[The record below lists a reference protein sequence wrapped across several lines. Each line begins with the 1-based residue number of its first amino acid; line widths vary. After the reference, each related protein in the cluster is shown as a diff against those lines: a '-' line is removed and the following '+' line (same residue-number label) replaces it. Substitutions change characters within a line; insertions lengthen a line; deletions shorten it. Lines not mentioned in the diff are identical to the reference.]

1 MRLENISF
9 NYEQKPIIEQLN
21 LTIPKQQITTIIGPN
36 GSGKSTLLHL
46 LANLLKPKSGNI
58 YIEQSN
64 IASIKLKE
72 FAKKVAIV
80 NQRNTVG
87 KDELVK
93 SIVAYGRLPYLKFTH
108 RYTKED
114 YEIISWAMEV
124 TGISDIQNEKMGN
137 LSGGQSQRVWIAMAL
152 AQNTDILLLD
162 EPTTYLDIKYQYELL
177 ELISTLNK
185 QYHKTI
191 IMVLHDLNQALH
203 YSDYLIAMKSG
214 KVLFAK
220 STKED
225 LNIELFNKLYE
236 TPLQWLI
243 QDKTKYLMPLKHQ

>member
-1 MRLENISF
+1 MKLENVSF

-21 LTIPKQQITTIIGPN
+21 LTFHKHQITTIIGPN

-46 LANLLKPKSGNI
+46 LANLLKPKSGHI
-58 YIEQSN
+58 YIENTN
-64 IASIKLKE
+64 ITNIKLKE

-80 NQRNTVG
+80 NQKNTVG

-93 SIVAYGRLPYLKFTH
+93 SVVAYGRLPYLKFTH
-108 RYTKED
+108 RYTNED

-152 AQNTDILLLD
+152 VQNTDILLLD

-177 ELISTLNK
+177 DLISTLNK

-203 YSDYLIAMKSG
+203 YSDYLIGMKSG
-214 KVLFAK
+214 KVLFGK

-225 LNIELFNKLYE
+225 LNIELFNQLYE

-243 QDKTKYLMPLKHQ
+243 QDKTKYLMPLKQQ